1 MHSECLNTLTTL
13 FLLIALEIVLG
24 VDNIVV
30 ISLLVA
36 RLPEK
41 IRQQAR
47 ITGLLFALFF
57 RLGFVAGA
65 FYLVKLTTPL
75 FGHFSV
81 RDFIFLAGGCFLF
94 WKACRELYLMIEC
107 KEPALPAYAVKKIIT
122 MAIVQIVMLD
132 ILFSIDSVITAVGLT
147 THLST
152 IFIAV
157 IFSFSALLFYV
168 GPVGEFILRHVSL
181 KILALS
187 FLVMIGVSL
196 VMEGLG
202 HPLHRKI
209 LYFSMS
215 FAFLVE
221 VLQMRYHK
229 KRMQHK
235 PAISQ
240 ELPQ

>member
-1 MHSECLNTLTTL
+1 MFNIHAFATL
-13 FLLIALEIVLG
+13 FLLIGLEIILG

-41 IRQQAR
+41 IRQQVR
-47 ITGLLFALFF
+47 ITGLLFALLF

-81 RDFIFLAGGCFLF
+81 RDFILLAGGGFLF
-94 WKACRELYLMIEC
+94 WKACRELYVMIEC
-107 KEPALPAYAVKKIIT
+107 KDHAAPAYAVKKIIT

-147 THLST
+147 THLAT

-168 GPVGEFILRHVSL
+168 GPVGEFILRHLSL

-187 FLVMIGVSL
+187 FLLMIGASL

-202 HPLHRKI
+202 HPLPRNI

-215 FAFLVE
+215 FAFVVE

-229 KRMQHK
+229 KRTQHA
-235 PAISQ
+235 PVISQ
-240 ELPQ
+240 ELAQ